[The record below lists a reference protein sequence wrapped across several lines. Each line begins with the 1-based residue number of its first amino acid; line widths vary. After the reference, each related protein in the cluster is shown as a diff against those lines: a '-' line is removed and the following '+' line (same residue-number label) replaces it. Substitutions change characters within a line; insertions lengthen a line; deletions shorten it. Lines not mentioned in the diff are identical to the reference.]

1 MIQKDEIRQVLES
14 AKALGIEFAEL
25 FFEDREET
33 NIPCVETVIQ
43 GVKSLRICG
52 VGLYLIQ
59 GLSNV
64 YLYTNQVTKEA
75 LLDLVKKGAEML
87 EIKAKAAAAGI
98 VLTEKSY
105 HNPCPVVKY
114 PSQISNQDKI
124 NVLLQ
129 ADKAARSAE
138 INVRSLNVNYFD
150 TDQRVLI
157 ANTEGLYTTD
167 RRVTTR
173 MRMQAVVADGDSAYG
188 TWDDLG
194 CGQFLDLMSKDVR
207 RKK

>member
-33 NIPCVETVIQ
+33 NIPCIETVIQ

-52 VGLYLIQ
+52 AGLYLIQ

-87 EIKAKAAAAGI
+87 EIKARAAAAGI

-124 NVLLQ
+124 NVLLE
-129 ADKAARSAE
+129 ADKAARSAGV
-138 INVRSLNVNYFD
+138 NVRSLNVNYFD

-173 MRMQAVVADGDSAYG
+173 MRMQAVVADGDSA
-188 TWDDLG
+188 
-194 CGQFLDLMSKDVR
+194 
-207 RKK
+207 